1 MLLKFKCVR
10 LARWYCGM
18 RSRIHPKDETYTPYF
33 FWFDL
38 TSFGLI
44 FPKMRLCNVR
54 STFSLI
60 RLSRAHE
67 VHAIAELYTRNKRG
81 EEQKHSTTEKI
92 TRSQLRSLK
101 LNKNFC
107 NKFHIVCEMV
117 GAAKSKRDVWVRW
130 WKGRVSVHK
139 MNSMRMCGIF
149 SLSLILKSIHYS
161 FTVQCTHKHT
171 QLSSWE

>member
-1 MLLKFKCVR
+1 
-10 LARWYCGM
+10 
-18 RSRIHPKDETYTPYF
+18 
-33 FWFDL
+33 
-38 TSFGLI
+38 
-44 FPKMRLCNVR
+44 MRLCNVR

-67 VHAIAELYTRNKRG
+67 VHAIVELYTRNKRG

-117 GAAKSKRDVWVRW
+117 GAAKSKRDVWVR
-130 WKGRVSVHK
+130 
-139 MNSMRMCGIF
+139 
-149 SLSLILKSIHYS
+149 L
-161 FTVQCTHKHT
+161 
-171 QLSSWE
+171 